1 MEFVEQKG
9 PLQLVNFTQ
18 PWSQKFQNF
27 SMFFDAFSHV
37 MVMYQDGFF
46 VLWDL
51 VDKQRGLGD
60 NAFTVNLAA
69 T

>member
-1 MEFVEQKG
+1 MEFVEHKG

-51 VDKQRGLGD
+51 VDK
-60 NAFTVNLAA
+60 
-69 T
+69 